1 MSLTS
6 NLFIL
11 FVFITVVLYYI
22 LPHKIQWLVLLRQVT
37 FIIFIRD
44 RAMCTLSYFPRC
56 AVICADG

>member
-22 LPHKIQWLVLLRQVT
+22 LPHKIQWLVLL
-37 FIIFIRD
+37 
-44 RAMCTLSYFPRC
+44 AASYVYPELFTEQYLKR
-56 AVICADG
+56 